1 MQSTIGIALERS
13 AQVFMLKGGAGP
25 ESRGVM
31 LFGNNGVIWFCKPH
45 NNSVVPPPH
54 VTYLSST

>member
-1 MQSTIGIALERS
+1 
-13 AQVFMLKGGAGP
+13 MLKGGAGP

-45 NNSVVPPPH
+45 NISVVGAPRGGG
-54 VTYLSST
+54 VG